1 MSDTDAPKED
11 KSDGPPTEG
20 RGPAYP
26 YLSLAKAI
34 DRADQIRAAGVARA
48 ALPPAGFYKI
58 WGYKGETG
66 PSRQVMAALN
76 HYDLVDYIGR
86 GNERKVKLSELALKI
101 VLDKVPNSPARA
113 TAVKEAALKPPIF
126 AKLLDAFPFGIGTD
140 AGIETYLTLTCGY
153 TEAAAMNVL
162 STFKETL
169 EFAGLNKPDNMPEET
184 TEISEVE
191 PMEPGFEAVPRT
203 LAPAASPTLV
213 AGSAM
218 PLATAE
224 NDIKVL
230 LDGNRIRVS
239 AFVDLKGLKRLKKI
253 LDANAAL
260 LEGDDADD
268 KED

>member
-1 MSDTDAPKED
+1 MSDPTAPKDD
-11 KSDGPPTEG
+11 KLDALPTEG

-26 YLSLAKAI
+26 YLSLSKAI
-34 DRADQIRAAGVARA
+34 DRADQIRAAGVARS

-76 HYDLVDYIGR
+76 HYDLVNYIGR
-86 GNERKVKLSELALKI
+86 GTDRKVKLSELALKI

-113 TAVKEAALKPPIF
+113 AAIKEAALKPPIF
-126 AKLLDAFPFGIGTD
+126 AKLLEAFPFGIGTD

-153 TEAAAMNVL
+153 TEAAATNVL
-162 STFKETL
+162 STFKDTL
-169 EFAGLNKPDNMPEET
+169 EFAGLNKPDNLPDET
-184 TEISEVE
+184 TEILEVE
-191 PMEPGFEAVPRT
+191 PLEPNFEPNRVPPVT
-203 LAPAASPTLV
+203 IPPLIT
-213 AGSAM
+213 GTAM
-218 PLATAE
+218 PMATAE

-260 LEGDDADD
+260 LEGDDEGDTS
-268 KED
+268 EN